1 MFTGIIT
8 DVGTVRAIDRPAD
21 TRLTIET
28 RYDIA
33 SIAEGAS
40 IAVNGVCLTV
50 VARGPGTL
58 GFDVSSETLAVTA
71 LSRLAPGSLV
81 NLERSLK
88 VGDELGGH
96 IVTGHVD
103 GVGELLALEPEAG
116 SVRLRVAMPDAIA
129 PFVAK
134 KGSIALD
141 GISLTV
147 NAVEPQDGRTT
158 FTVNIIPHTQQ
169 ETTLRTAEPG
179 QPVNLEIDILARYV
193 ARLKEAS

>member
-8 DVGTVRAIDRPAD
+8 DVGTVRAIARPAD